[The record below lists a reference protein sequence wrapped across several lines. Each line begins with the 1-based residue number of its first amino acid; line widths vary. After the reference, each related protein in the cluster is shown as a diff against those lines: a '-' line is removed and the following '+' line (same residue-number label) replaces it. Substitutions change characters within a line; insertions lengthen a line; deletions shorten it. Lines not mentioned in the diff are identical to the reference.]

1 MNREVS
7 RPVSPIADLAGALRD
22 RTLGNRVLVCD
33 GAMGTMLHAAG
44 RSLGEALPALNLS
57 DPALVREIHDR
68 YVSVGADIIQT
79 NTFGASRVRL
89 SDHDLGHRTEEIN
102 RAGVRIALAAARREE
117 VRRPVLVAGS
127 VSPAVSVRRHRQ
139 SDPRAAAE
147 AVAEQIQILAGA
159 GVDLIILETF
169 GDLEAL
175 ITAIEA
181 GTEVTDIPLIAQVT
195 FGADF
200 RALGSGQSPREVAAA
215 LAGAP
220 VAALGTNCTIGPQH
234 SLAVL
239 RELRSHC
246 DLPLTMQPNAGL
258 PRRVAPARFEY
269 DLDETY
275 FARYVRQALAVGATV
290 VGGCCGTTP
299 AQIATVA
306 GTVREHRERA
316 AGPAA
321 RERAIRPAAE
331 PAGPADSRLAGAGHE
346 VVVEL
351 TPDPLGDVEGL
362 VDVADQLRAAG
373 IGLISVARSPHARAQ
388 LNAVDLAVH
397 LHHRVGL
404 DMIASVTT
412 WDRTIMALQADLLG
426 AHALGMRR
434 IVCETGSP
442 PLVGDYPHADG
453 IWDVDSIGLIELLT
467 SLNEGIDYYR
477 LPLSTKTTFEIG
489 ARVNPGSREL
499 DRATARAQEKITAG
513 AHFLITRPVYE
524 LAGVRQILDAVG
536 DSVPV
541 FVTISPLTSFQE
553 AEYLAYEVP
562 DVTIP
567 ASTLETLR
575 RARTG
580 AATAGLELAA
590 ELLAEVRALAKGVV
604 IAPTSNP
611 LAVVHRLL
619 SS

>member
-1 MNREVS
+1 VNPEVS
-7 RPVSPIADLAGALRD
+7 LPVSPVADLAGALRD
-22 RTLGNRVLVCD
+22 RTLGSRVLVCD

-89 SDHDLGHRTEEIN
+89 ADHDLGHRTEEIN
-102 RAGVRIALAAARREE
+102 EAGVRIALAAARREE

-127 VSPAVSVRRHRQ
+127 VSPAVSVQRHRQ
-139 SDPRAAAE
+139 VDPRAAVE
-147 AVAEQIQILAGA
+147 GVAEQIDVLVRA

-169 GDLEAL
+169 GDLDAL
-175 ITAIEA
+175 VAAIEA
-181 GTEVTDIPLIAQVT
+181 ATEITDVPLIAQVT

-200 RALGSGQSPREVAAA
+200 RALGSGHSPREVAAT
-215 LAGAP
+215 LRDAP
-220 VAALGTNCTIGPQH
+220 IAALGTNCTIGPQH

-239 RELRSHC
+239 RDLRSHC
-246 DLPLTMQPNAGL
+246 ELPLTMQPNAGL
-258 PRRVAPARFEY
+258 PRRLAPARFEY

-275 FARYVRQALAVGATV
+275 FARYMRQALAVGATV

-299 AQIATVA
+299 GQIATVA
-306 GTVREHRERA
+306 SAVREHREQA

-321 RERAIRPAAE
+321 RGRAVRPAVE
-331 PAGPADSRLAGAGHE
+331 QADSGLAGIEHQ

-362 VDVADQLRAAG
+362 VDIAEQLRAAG
-373 IGLISVARSPHARAQ
+373 IGLVSVARSPHARAQ

-412 WDRTIMALQADLLG
+412 WDRTITALQADLLG

-489 ARVNPGSREL
+489 ARINPGSREPG
-499 DRATARAQEKITAG
+499 RAAARAQEKVTAG
-513 AHFLITRPVYE
+513 AQFLITRPVYE
-524 LAGVRQILDAVG
+524 LAGVRHILDAIG

-541 FVTISPLTSFQE
+541 LVTISPLTSFQE

-567 ASTLETLR
+567 VNTLDTLR

-590 ELLAEVRALAKGVV
+590 ELMAEVRALAKGIV
-604 IAPTSNP
+604 IAPTSDP
-611 LAVVHRLL
+611 LAVVRRLL
-619 SS
+619 SE

>member
-1 MNREVS
+1 VSSEVS
-7 RPVSPIADLAGALRD
+7 QPVSPVADLAGALRD

-89 SDHDLGHRTEEIN
+89 ADHDLGHRTEEIN
-102 RAGVRIALAAARREE
+102 EAGVRIALAAARREE

-127 VSPAVSVRRHRQ
+127 VSPAVSIQRHRHI
-139 SDPRAAAE
+139 DPRTAVE
-147 AVAEQIQILAGA
+147 AVAEQIDILVGA
-159 GVDLIILETF
+159 GVDLILLETF
-169 GDLEAL
+169 GDVDAL
-175 ITAIEA
+175 VAAIEA
-181 GTEVTDIPLIAQVT
+181 ATEIADVPLIAQVT

-200 RALGSGQSPREVAAA
+200 RALGSGHPPREVAAA
-215 LAGAP
+215 LRDAP

-234 SLAVL
+234 SLVVL

-246 DLPLTMQPNAGL
+246 ELPLTMQPNAGL

-275 FARYVRQALAVGATV
+275 FARYVRHALAVGATV

-306 GTVREHRERA
+306 STVRKHREQ
-316 AGPAA
+316 AGGPVA
-321 RERAIRPAAE
+321 RERAVKPAAE
-331 PAGPADSRLAGAGHE
+331 PAGVRLAGAEHQ

-351 TPDPLGDVEGL
+351 TPDPLGDVEDL
-362 VDVADQLRAAG
+362 VDVAEQLRAAG
-373 IGLISVARSPHARAQ
+373 IGLVSVARSPHARTQ

-434 IVCETGSP
+434 IVCETGTP
-442 PLVGDYPHADG
+442 PLVGDYPYADG
-453 IWDVDSIGLIELLT
+453 IWDVDSIGLIELLA

-489 ARVNPGSREL
+489 ARINPGSREPG
-499 DRATARAQEKITAG
+499 RAAARAREKITAG

-524 LAGVRQILDAVG
+524 LAGVRHILDTIG
-536 DSVPV
+536 DSAPV

-567 ASTLETLR
+567 ANTLDTLR

-590 ELLAEVRALAKGVV
+590 ELMAEVRALAKGVV

-611 LAVVHRLL
+611 LAVVRRLL
-619 SS
+619 SQL